1 MTEAT
6 AVEKATSEKV
16 EITEEVLEMEPVA
29 EEFEKDEDSNG
40 HIDLIY
46 SMSNLRCRNYGL
58 A

>member
-46 SMSNLRCRNYGL
+46 SMSNLRCRKYRL
-58 A
+58 S